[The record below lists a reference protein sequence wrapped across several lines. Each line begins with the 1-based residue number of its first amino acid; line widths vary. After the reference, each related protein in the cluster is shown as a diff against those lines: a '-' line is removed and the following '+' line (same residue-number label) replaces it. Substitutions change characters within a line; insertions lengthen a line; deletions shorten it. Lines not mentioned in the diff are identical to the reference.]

1 MASESTPE
9 VDCRVMGAGDGG
21 DHTNSPL
28 IWPSSQIP
36 AESIA
41 KIIPRPILDMYD
53 GRGRT
58 AAIIKSRNCKMK
70 VVLFRSMEVEWH
82 APEEVRYVGSLGGF
96 RHAAGGPMAG

>member
-21 DHTNSPL
+21 DHANSPL

-70 VVLFRSMEVEWH
+70 VVLFRPRGVEVH
-82 APEEVRYVGSLGGF
+82 ARRGGEICW
-96 RHAAGGPMAG
+96 